1 MLVGDGEPDDRLW
14 PALADG
20 GLDLVDLLELMD
32 RDGVEAVQPLAPS
45 LHPSSALPLVQA
57 AKQMPPSRRTGLSGA
72 YDGRLLPGK
81 LLVEWTS

>member
-1 MLVGDGEPDDRLW
+1 ME
-14 PALADG
+14 
-20 GLDLVDLLELMD
+20 

-57 AKQMPPSRRTGLSGA
+57 AKQMPPSRRTGLAGA